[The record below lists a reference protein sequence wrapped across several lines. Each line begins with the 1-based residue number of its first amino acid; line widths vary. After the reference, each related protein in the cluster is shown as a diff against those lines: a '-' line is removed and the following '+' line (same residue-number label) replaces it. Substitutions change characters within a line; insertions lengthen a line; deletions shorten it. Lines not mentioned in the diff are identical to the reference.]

1 MRLLKQNRT
10 SRNGMKLCAALAIL
24 ALAFALPGC
33 GGVAGTDTTGTDAGG
48 GTVTDTNDTAG
59 GSEAETIPVFK
70 LAWSEYPSW
79 SVFGVADEN
88 GILDKD
94 EGEMGTIEKKYGV
107 DVVLEQSDYD
117 PCITKFATGTV
128 DAVCITN
135 MDILA
140 STLRRESTAIL
151 PTSTSDGADA
161 VIVTGVEDVD
171 ALAKADV
178 YGLEMTV
185 SQYMFERNL
194 EIAGKDPADY
204 SFKNMDPAAAAQAMQ
219 TSQENID
226 AIAVW
231 NPFVLQTLRT
241 REGSKVLFDSK
252 TIPGEI
258 VDMVVMG
265 NDSLQKPGGEKFATA
280 IVEAFYEVNKLL
292 ADPEKGDATLTALG
306 DKFSTLPLE
315 DMKIVVEQTKFYK
328 TPGEAIDLFKDGGPF
343 MAEIMPK
350 VVDFCVS
357 HGIVES
363 KPTVGFGD
371 SSVQMNFDSQYIQRV
386 KDQ

>member
-1 MRLLKQNRT
+1 MPIFQSGKNHFLV
-10 SRNGMKLCAALAIL
+10 
-24 ALAFALPGC
+24 ALAFAGLLTFSGC
-33 GGVAGTDTTGTDAGG
+33 NSGTATTGESTS
-48 GTVTDTNDTAG
+48 
-59 GSEAETIPVFK
+59 GSGAKSDDSTTTPVFK

-79 SVFGVADEN
+79 SVFGVADAN
-88 GILDKD
+88 GIVDKD
-94 EGEMGTIEKKYGV
+94 EGEMGPIEQKYGI
-107 DVVLEQSDYD
+107 DIVLEQADYD
-117 PCITKFATGTV
+117 PCITMYATGTV

-140 STLRRESTAIL
+140 STLRRASVAIL

-161 VIVTGVEDVD
+161 VIVTGINDID
-171 ALAKADV
+171 GLAGKDV
-178 YGLEMTV
+178 YGLELTV

-194 EIAGKDPADY
+194 EIAGKNPADY

-219 TSQENID
+219 TSQENIE

-241 REGSKVLFDSK
+241 REGSKVLFDST

-258 VDMVVMG
+258 VDMVVMA
-265 NDSLQKPGGEKFATA
+265 DESLQKPGGDKFATA
-280 IVEAFYEVNKLL
+280 IIETFYAVNNLM
-292 ADPEKGDATLTALG
+292 ADPVSGDATLVALG
-306 DKFSTLPLE
+306 EKFSSLPLE

-328 TPGEAIDLFKDGGPF
+328 SPDEALELFKDGSEF

-357 HGIVES
+357 HNIVET
-363 KPTVGFGD
+363 KPAVGF
-371 SSVQMNFDSQYIQRV
+371 QNEAAQLNFDPKYIQRV

>member
-1 MRLLKQNRT
+1 M
-10 SRNGMKLCAALAIL
+10 
-24 ALAFALPGC
+24 
-33 GGVAGTDTTGTDAGG
+33 
-48 GTVTDTNDTAG
+48 
-59 GSEAETIPVFK
+59 
-70 LAWSEYPSW
+70 Y
-79 SVFGVADEN
+79 
-88 GILDKD
+88 
-94 EGEMGTIEKKYGV
+94 
-107 DVVLEQSDYD
+107 
-117 PCITKFATGTV
+117 
-128 DAVCITN
+128 
-135 MDILA
+135 
-140 STLRRESTAIL
+140 
-151 PTSTSDGADA
+151 
-161 VIVTGVEDVD
+161 
-171 ALAKADV
+171 
-178 YGLEMTV
+178 
-185 SQYMFERNL
+185 ERNL
-194 EIAGKDPADY
+194 EIAGKDPANY

-219 TSQENID
+219 TKQENIN

-265 NDSLQKPGGEKFATA
+265 DDSLQKPGGSAFATA

-292 ADPEKGDATLTALG
+292 ADPEKGNATLTALG

-328 TPGEAIDLFKDGGPF
+328 TPEEGIDLFRDSGPF

-363 KPTVGFGD
+363 KPAMAVND
-371 SSVQMNFDSQYIQRV
+371 QAAQLNFDSQYIQRV

>member
-1 MRLLKQNRT
+1 MRLLT
-10 SRNGMKLCAALAIL
+10 DGHISRYGRKLFAMLTVAALATI
-24 ALAFALPGC
+24 ALPGC
-33 GGVAGTDTTGTDAGG
+33 GGGTATDSASGTTTEAGG
-48 GTVTDTNDTAG
+48 ETGE
-59 GSEAETIPVFK
+59 SESKTTPVFK

-107 DVVLEQSDYD
+107 DIVLEQADYD

-140 STLRRESTAIL
+140 STLRRASVAIL

-171 ALAKADV
+171 ALAKTDV
-178 YGLEMTV
+178 FGLEMTV

-194 EIAGKDPADY
+194 EIAGKNPADY

-219 TSQENID
+219 TKQENID

-265 NDSLQKPGGEKFATA
+265 DDSLQKPGGTAFATA

-315 DMKIVVEQTKFYK
+315 DMKVVVEQTKFYK
-328 TPGEAIDLFKDGGPF
+328 TPDEALALLKDGGPF
-343 MAEIMPK
+343 MTEIMPK

-363 KPTVGFGD
+363 KPAIGFRD
-371 SSVQMNFDSQYIQRV
+371 PAAQLNFDPQYIQQV

>member
-1 MRLLKQNRT
+1 MRLSKIGIGTPRVVRIF
-10 SRNGMKLCAALAIL
+10 SSL
-24 ALAFALPGC
+24 ALLCLVGFAGC
-33 GGVAGTDTTGTDAGG
+33 DSGTATTGDAGTGTEAD
-48 GTVTDTNDTAG
+48 
-59 GSEAETIPVFK
+59 GSDNKDGPAATPVFK

-79 SVFGVADEN
+79 SVFGVADAN
-88 GILDKD
+88 GLVDKD
-94 EGEMGTIEKKYGV
+94 EGEMGPIEEKYGV
-107 DVVLEQSDYD
+107 DIVLEQADYD
-117 PCITKFATGTV
+117 PCITMYATGTV

-140 STLRRESTAIL
+140 STLRRASVAIL

-161 VIVTGVEDVD
+161 VIVTGIDDVD
-171 ALAKADV
+171 ALAGKDV
-178 YGLEMTV
+178 YGLELTV

-194 EIAGKDPADY
+194 EIAGKNPDDY

-219 TSQENID
+219 TSQENIE

-241 REGSKVLFDSK
+241 REDSKVLFDSK

-265 NDSLQKPGGEKFATA
+265 DDSLQKPGGKSFATA
-280 IVEAFYEVNKLL
+280 IIETFYEVNKLM
-292 ADPEKGDATLTALG
+292 ADPEKGDATLVALG
-306 DKFSTLPLE
+306 EKFSNLPLE
-315 DMKIVVEQTKFYK
+315 DMKLVVEQTKFYK
-328 TPGEAIDLFKDGGPF
+328 TPDEALELFKDGSPF

-350 VVDFCVS
+350 VVEFCVS
-357 HGIVES
+357 HDIVES
-363 KPTVGFGD
+363 KPVVGFQD
-371 SSVQMNFDSQYIQRV
+371 PAAQLSFDPQFIQRV